1 MMIDKKISVGTL
13 ITIATIG
20 ATVIF
25 TQGAASH
32 RIEYVEKETYENK
45 ESIKS
50 IVKEVNQNKIDIGKI
65 ETKIDEGFKRI
76 ENLFI
81 EN

>member
-1 MMIDKKISVGTL
+1 MIDKKISVGTL
-13 ITIATIG
+13 ITIVTIS

-25 TQGAASH
+25 TQGATSH
-32 RIEYVEKETYENK
+32 RIESVEKEAFENT

-50 IVKEVNQNKIDIGKI
+50 VVKEINQNKVDIGKI
-65 ETKIDEGFKRI
+65 EAKIDEGFKRI
-76 ENLFI
+76 ETLFI

>member
-1 MMIDKKISVGTL
+1 MIDKKISVGTL

-20 ATVIF
+20 GTIIF
-25 TQGAASH
+25 TQGATSH
-32 RIEYVEKETYENK
+32 RIESVEKDSLENT

-50 IVKEVNQNKIDIGKI
+50 VVKEVNQNKVDIGKI
-65 ETKIDEGFKRI
+65 EAKIDEGFKRI
-76 ENLFI
+76 ETLFI

>member
-1 MMIDKKISVGTL
+1 MIDKKISVGTL
-13 ITIATIG
+13 ITIVTIS

-25 TQGAASH
+25 TQGATSH
-32 RIEYVEKETYENK
+32 RIESVEEESFENT

-50 IVKEVNQNKIDIGKI
+50 IVKEVNQNKVDIGKI
-65 ETKIDEGFKRI
+65 EAKIDEGFKRI
-76 ENLFI
+76 ETLFI

>member
-1 MMIDKKISVGTL
+1 MIDKKISVGTL

-20 ATVIF
+20 GTIIF
-25 TQGAASH
+25 TQGATSH
-32 RIEYVEKETYENK
+32 RIESVEKEAFENT

-50 IVKEVNQNKIDIGKI
+50 VVKEVNQNKVDIGKI
-65 ETKIDEGFKRI
+65 EAKIDEGFKRI
-76 ENLFI
+76 ETLLI